1 MLDSLTALLTQHDCL
16 YGLVCRDPTATDIE
30 LCAEL
35 GYHFV
40 WLDLEHSPLPLAD
53 TVRLGR
59 SAAHLGMVPLVRI
72 PELERA
78 TIQVLLDG
86 GIEVLILPD
95 VRSATEVARF
105 VELSKYP
112 PLGRR
117 GVSSTPARSGYALG
131 NDTREALEQANAAT
145 HLMALIESDEGYAA
159 LDDILAIDGLDL
171 VGVGLQD
178 WGASLGIYGERVAA
192 GLQPKADRVLEA
204 AGAAGKI
211 GVATVA
217 TAADAQRCRELGA
230 RVLVVGVDVG
240 IKRAAMAAR
249 ITEIREGR

>member
-1 MLDSLTALLTQHDCL
+1 M
-16 YGLVCRDPTATDIE
+16 
-30 LCAEL
+30 
-35 GYHFV
+35 
-40 WLDLEHSPLPLAD
+40 
-53 TVRLGR
+53 
-59 SAAHLGMVPLVRI
+59 
-72 PELERA
+72 
-78 TIQVLLDG
+78 
-86 GIEVLILPD
+86 
-95 VRSATEVARF
+95 
-105 VELSKYP
+105 
-112 PLGRR
+112 
-117 GVSSTPARSGYALG
+117 
-131 NDTREALEQANAAT
+131 REALEQANAAT

-217 TAADAQRCRELGA
+217 TPADAQRCRELGA

-240 IKRAAMAAR
+240 IKRAALAAR
-249 ITEIREGR
+249 ITEIGEGR